1 MALPIIVPAW
11 DFDPQSRFQS
21 AHALPS
27 KRLASRPIRELWPLD
42 AAGGST
48 REPCERELLIMR
60 WCRIAH
66 VYSPTPS
73 GRNAIAS
80 IHHPSLVETEL
91 VEGEVNLL
99 ATCEW
104 LLRNRLRQDWALL
117 RTADRAQVLILA
129 KRFKREAPIVEGTDL
144 AAKAAAWTLFAMY
157 WCGASHPAALF
168 NKSLHPPTGLVR
180 WISQFHVD
188 QQRTRVR
195 EIQAQFAHYLGVTRG
210 RCDVLVRRMLRR
222 TGSVALLRELC
233 EF

>member
-1 MALPIIVPAW
+1 M
-11 DFDPQSRFQS
+11 Q
-21 AHALPS
+21 
-27 KRLASRPIRELWPLD
+27 
-42 AAGGST
+42 
-48 REPCERELLIMR
+48 

-80 IHHPSLVETEL
+80 IHRPSLVETEL

-104 LLRNRLRQDWALL
+104 LLRKRLRQDWALL
-117 RTADRAQVLILA
+117 HTADRAQVLRLA
-129 KRFKREAPIVEGTDL
+129 KCFKREAPIVEGTDL
-144 AAKAAAWTLFAMY
+144 AAKAAVWTLFAMY

-188 QQRTRVR
+188 QQRIRVR
-195 EIQAQFAHYLGVTRG
+195 EIQEQFAHYLGVTRG
-210 RCDVLVRRMLRR
+210 RCDVLVRRMLKR

-233 EF
+233 KF